1 LPFHIGTPPFDLSIS
16 IAFFSTLAWRALP
29 SWILFSHA
37 SQGGS
42 ATMQALELDGRSRS
56 SQRPSMAGGKW
67 KSITRS
73 GTARYYIFLPL
84 APESIAHEQ
93 LSHLQV

>member
-1 LPFHIGTPPFDLSIS
+1 
-16 IAFFSTLAWRALP
+16 
-29 SWILFSHA
+29 
-37 SQGGS
+37 
-42 ATMQALELDGRSRS
+42 MQALELDGRSRS